1 MRLCFNNE
9 NKFISWI
16 DASHAVHNDCKS
28 HTGSAISI
36 GSGTVFSSSS
46 KQKLNSKSSFESE
59 IIGLTDKLPQVI
71 WTRNW
76 LIEQGYKVQPATIFQ
91 DNKSTITSIKNGS
104 AKNSNTRHINIRY
117 YFATDKVQSKEIAI
131 EYLKTDEMVA
141 DILTKPLQGKQFM
154 ELRKKLMNH
163 V

>member
-46 KQKLNSKSSFESE
+46 KQKSNSKSSFESE

-71 WTRNW
+71 WTRT
-76 LIEQGYKVQPATIFQ
+76 G
-91 DNKSTITSIKNGS
+91 
-104 AKNSNTRHINIRY
+104 
-117 YFATDKVQSKEIAI
+117 
-131 EYLKTDEMVA
+131 
-141 DILTKPLQGKQFM
+141 
-154 ELRKKLMNH
+154 
-163 V
+163 